1 MRRLARAAEIR
12 QIGREGKRI
21 RTAHCDVR
29 ISASLLLS
37 GRAGIVVPKFGR
49 HSVDRN
55 RVKRRLS
62 ELVRCELLPH
72 LHHIDVLIRTRPEA
86 YGASFDALRDDV
98 MAIRKR
104 VAAPST
110 GA

>member
-21 RTAHCDVR
+21 RTPHCDVR

-37 GRAGIVVPKFGR
+37 GRVGIVVPKFGR

>member
-1 MRRLARAAEIR
+1 M
-12 QIGREGKRI
+12 
-21 RTAHCDVR
+21 
-29 ISASLLLS
+29 
-37 GRAGIVVPKFGR
+37 VPKFGR

>member
-1 MRRLARAAEIR
+1 VRRLARAAEIR

>member
-12 QIGREGKRI
+12 QIAREGKRI

-29 ISASLLLS
+29 VGASLLLP

-49 HSVDRN
+49 NSVERN

-62 ELVRCELLPH
+62 ELVRCELMPH
-72 LHHIDVLIRTRPEA
+72 LQHIDVLIRTRPEA
-86 YGASFDALRDDV
+86 YGASFDALRGDV
-98 MAIRKR
+98 LAIRKR
-104 VAAPST
+104 VAAPSA
-110 GA
+110 GR